1 MTSAHDPLLQ
11 SLDRYI
17 GRQLLRQVVWGLLR
31 SVAVLGALWLG
42 LVIVEGQLWLLPS
55 LRTAL
60 LLLWV
65 VLALGL
71 IGLWVGR
78 PMWQHSRMSPEQR
91 RLAAGRELGARL
103 PPVADKL
110 LNLLQLYQ
118 IELSPQSLAAA
129 DRAQRVEALGAIP
142 YLQQVPWR
150 TLRRPALAVG
160 AVLVVALCVA
170 LVWPEQVG
178 GGHTR
183 LTAPGRTFLPPPP
196 YRVQIEQMTEPVVQG
211 EAFELV
217 VRAEGRALP
226 ERLEFYAEGAEV
238 GVPLT
243 RESDGRFR
251 LELPRPERSFT
262 FELGTSGY
270 RTARTAVR
278 VLRRPRLADFRLTL
292 RYPPHTGLKA
302 ERLGPYVGDATV
314 PAGTVLSWQL
324 VLADS
329 AQRAELVT
337 REGRGAFTLRETGAL
352 FSRQVLRDLS
362 YRLSISGVQGLQAAD
377 SQSYAVTV
385 IADRAPTVVLVAP
398 EAESLLPPGGITPV
412 QAQASDDYGIAAA
425 WLLYRAEGAQSDS
438 AIRRK
443 ALTINSSKEILIDQ
457 AVDWLELGLKPGG
470 TWQLAIEVEDNDAVT
485 GPKRSRTPWHR
496 LRHGSRLEAI
506 AETQAQADSVGVGL
520 GAALDQAEQVKAELE
535 RLRRE
540 ALEGKPLDFD
550 TRRRLEQL
558 ERQQQRLN
566 ERLQEADARLS
577 ELRQESADQQTSS
590 PQQQEELSRVQEQL
604 RQLTSPKEL
613 SEFLK
618 ALREQEERLDSRNL
632 FRQLEQLERTGRY
645 QQSDLQ
651 RMRQLLEQWRE
662 KQAREAQAQRAEAL
676 RQRQQ
681 ALESL
686 TREAQ
691 TPEQAQQLAEQQRQ
705 LAEQAERLAREL
717 ERAKANGAQEQPSDQ
732 ARPDSSGSP
741 SRPDSARQVTPPDT
755 NAGQPS
761 SAPQTPSERGRDAQQ
776 QMQRAT
782 QRLQQ
787 NQPRQARPNQQRAA
801 DQLQQLADALRQD
814 QNDAELEQ
822 ATENYEDLRALTEN
836 LLKLSFDQEEVQAA
850 LRRVRANDPALKQ
863 KSATQQRLRDDMG
876 YVEDSLE
883 ALAGRVPQIKQELLD
898 RTRRITANLDDALE
912 SLDERQIAQAGV
924 YQQKAR
930 TDMNALASLLVDA
943 LNQVQMQMRA
953 AQNRRGKPR
962 QGSPGSLRELAEQ
975 QQQLG
980 NEMGEQPQDGAQ
992 AERLRALAERQAEIR
1007 QQLQQLY
1014 QKLKQEGEQG
1024 LGSLDK
1030 VAEDMQQNEADLRAA
1045 ELSRQTLLRQQQI
1058 LSRMLDYD
1066 KAMRERE
1073 YEERRTSRTGQG
1085 TTRRVGGRTPD
1096 APEGRPG
1103 PDALQRR
1110 RLTYSPAQQ
1119 QLIDRYFLAR
1129 PAR

>member
-1 MTSAHDPLLQ
+1 MTPTHDPLLL

-17 GRQLLRQVVWGLLR
+17 ARQLLRQVVWGLLR
-31 SVAVLGALWLG
+31 AVAVLGGLWLL
-42 LVIVEGQLWLLPS
+42 LVLIEGQLWLLPG
-55 LRTAL
+55 LRTGL

-65 VLALGL
+65 GLALGL
-71 IGLWVGR
+71 LGLWVLR
-78 PMWQHSRMSPEQR
+78 PVWQHSRLSPDQR
-91 RLAAGRELGARL
+91 RLIAGRELGTRL

-129 DRAQRVEALGAIP
+129 DRRQRVEALGTIP
-142 YLQQVPWR
+142 YLQQVSWR

-160 AVLVVALCVA
+160 AVLVVTLSVV

-178 GGHTR
+178 GGHAR
-183 LTAPGRTFLPPPP
+183 LIAPGRTFLPPPP
-196 YRVQIEQMTEPVVQG
+196 YRVHIEQMTEPVVQG
-211 EAFELV
+211 EAFVLV
-217 VRAEGRALP
+217 VRADGRALP

-243 RESDGRFR
+243 RASDGRFR

-262 FELGTSGY
+262 FEIGTSGY

-314 PAGTVLSWQL
+314 PVGTVLSWQL

-337 REGRGAFTLRETGAL
+337 REGRAAFSVREEGAM

-362 YRLSISGVQGLQAAD
+362 YRLSISGVHGLLAAD

-385 IADRAPTVVLVAP
+385 ITDRAPTVVLVAP

-425 WLLYRAEGAQSDS
+425 WLLYRPTGAESDS
-438 AIRRK
+438 SIRRK
-443 ALTINSSKEILIDQ
+443 ALTVSASKEILIDQ
-457 AVDWLELGLKPGG
+457 PVDWLELGLKPGG
-470 TWQLAIEVEDNDAVT
+470 SWQLAIEVEDNDAVT
-485 GPKRSRTPWHR
+485 GPKRSRTPWHQ

-506 AETQAQADSVGVGL
+506 AETQAQADSVGAGL

-590 PQQQEELSRVQEQL
+590 PQQQDELSRVQEQL

-651 RMRQLLEQWRE
+651 RMRQLLEQWRD

-717 ERAKANGAQEQPSDQ
+717 ERNKEKGAEQPSEPS
-732 ARPDSSGSP
+732 RPDSSVKP
-741 SRPDSARQVTPPDT
+741 SRPDSARQATPPDSS
-755 NAGQPS
+755 AGQPS
-761 SAPQTPSERGRDAQQ
+761 SEPQSPSERGRDAQQ

-876 YVEDSLE
+876 HVEDSLE

-924 YQQKAR
+924 YQQEAR

-992 AERLRALAERQAEIR
+992 ADRLRALAERQAEIR

-1030 VAEDMQQNEADLRAA
+1030 VAEDMQQNEAELRAA

-1058 LSRMLDYD
+1058 MSRMLDYD

-1085 TTRRVGGRTPD
+1085 SQRRVGGRTPD
-1096 APEGRPG
+1096 TPEGRPG